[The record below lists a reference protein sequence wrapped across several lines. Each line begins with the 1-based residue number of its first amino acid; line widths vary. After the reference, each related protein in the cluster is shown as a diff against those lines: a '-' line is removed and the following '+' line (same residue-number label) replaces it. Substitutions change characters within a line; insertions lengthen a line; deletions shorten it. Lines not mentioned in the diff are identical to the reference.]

1 MPRAA
6 VVLSGCG
13 VFDGSEIRE
22 AVSVL
27 IHLSRAGAETAI
39 FAPDIKAPAV
49 NHLTGKPEPAGRSV
63 LAESARIARGEITAL
78 TKLDA
83 HGFDLLV
90 FPGGFGA
97 AKNLCDFAAKGADCT
112 VHPEVAR
119 VVKEFHAARKPIAL
133 CCIAPVLA
141 ARLLGAAPGGCI
153 LTVGGTSDASA
164 AVERMGARHVIA
176 GAEKAVVDERNRLV
190 TTPAYMCEA
199 PLHEIHDGIGA
210 MIDKAL
216 ELVGAAG
223 AR

>member
-6 VVLSGCG
+6 VILSGCG

-27 IHLSRAGAETAI
+27 IHLARAGAETRV

-49 NHLTGKPEPAGRSV
+49 NHLTGRPEPAERGV

-83 HGFDLLV
+83 REFDVLV
-90 FPGGFGA
+90 LPGGFGA
-97 AKNLCDFAAKGADCT
+97 AKNLCDFATKGADCA
-112 VHPEVAR
+112 VQPEVVR
-119 VVKEFHAARKPIAL
+119 VFNDFHKARKPIAL
-133 CCIAPVLA
+133 CCIAPVIA
-141 ARLLGAAPGGCI
+141 ARLLGKAGGCA
-153 LTVGGTSDASA
+153 LTVGGPSEASK
-164 AVERMGARHVIA
+164 AVEQMGCRHVPA
-176 GAEKAVVDERNRLV
+176 GATGAVVDEKNLLV
-190 TTPAYMCEA
+190 TTPAYMCDA
-199 PLHEIHDGIGA
+199 PLHEIHEGIGA

-216 ELVGAAG
+216 ELSQAPTP